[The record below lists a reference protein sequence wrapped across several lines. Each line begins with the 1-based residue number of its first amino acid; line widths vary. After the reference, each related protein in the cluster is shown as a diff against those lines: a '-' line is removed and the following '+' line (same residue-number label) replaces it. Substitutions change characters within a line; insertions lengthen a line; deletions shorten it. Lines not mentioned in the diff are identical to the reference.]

1 MLITVGWAWW
11 RHQRAPFLVLPRA
24 PPTLIPPLD
33 VPESFL
39 SSQCHKPFESEW
51 SKIFSSRVKS
61 QELSSHWFAS
71 SSQCR
76 VTWNLTFFLWHF
88 LKWRPRCCK
97 MVPEKLENGAQYW
110 FNKFDCRLFI
120 SKFSQF
126 EVYLILSLSVISKS
140 LAQPCCKC
148 CNLSVSIVLNVQ
160 FTTNGMCVKNHTHV
174 YVVRTSWNRMSTM
187 WDL

>member
-1 MLITVGWAWW
+1 MCPSHFCRVSVTS
-11 RHQRAPFLVLPRA
+11 P
-24 PPTLIPPLD
+24 
-33 VPESFL
+33 
-39 SSQCHKPFESEW
+39 SSQSDLKFFRAE
-51 SKIFSSRVKS
+51 
-61 QELSSHWFAS
+61 SSHKN
-71 SSQCR
+71 CR
-76 VTWNLTFFLWHF
+76 VIGLQARVNVESHEIWHF
-88 LKWRPRCCK
+88 FYDIFCTMKWRPRCCK